1 MIKRTAKFSF
11 MELREY
17 CKYRNERINSSEL
30 DTSNYISTENILP
43 NKGGIANATSIPSG
57 NVVRYDKGNI
67 LISNIRPYFKK
78 IWLADKSGGCS
89 ADVLCIK
96 AKDNISSKYLYYLLS
111 QQSFFDY
118 VMAGAKGCKMPRGDK
133 SHIMDWEVNVPSIT
147 EQKRIADFL
156 SSLDDKIELNR
167 RINDNLEQQAQAL
180 FKSWFVDFEPF
191 KDGEFVDS
199 ELGMIPK
206 GWRVVCLDEICDVV
220 GGGTPSK
227 SNPKYYC
234 NNGISWITPKDL
246 SITHAKFTSKGEIDI
261 TDNGYSNSSAKLMP
275 CGSVLF
281 SSRAPIGYISIA
293 TRNLCTN
300 QGFKSLV
307 PKIAGTCFLY
317 LYLKE
322 NTNAI
327 ESQASG
333 STFKE
338 ASGSLIK
345 AQKAI
350 IPNDLQ
356 ILNKFEETSNSIFES
371 QKNLENQICLLQT
384 LRDSL
389 LPRIMSGELKI
400 NDLNC

>member
-1 MIKRTAKFSF
+1 

>member
-1 MIKRTAKFSF
+1 

-17 CKYRNERINSSEL
+17 CKYRNERVNSDEL
-30 DTSNYISTENILP
+30 NTKNYVSTENLLP
-43 NKGGIANATSIPSG
+43 NKGGVVEATSIPNG
-57 NVVRYDKGNI
+57 NVVKYEEGNI

-78 IWLADKSGGCS
+78 IWLADRAGGCS
-89 ADVLCIK
+89 ADVLCIQS
-96 AKDNISSKYLYYLLS
+96 NENVSSTYLYYLLS

-133 SHIMDWEVNVPSIT
+133 SHIMEWPVNIPELK

-167 RINDNLEQQAQAL
+167 QINDNLEQQALAL
-180 FKSWFVDFEPF
+180 FRSWFVDFEPF

-206 GWRVVCLDEICDVV
+206 GWKVVELETICDVV

-227 SNPKYYC
+227 SNPEYYC
-234 NNGISWITPKDL
+234 KNGISWITPKDL
-246 SITHAKFTSKGEIDI
+246 SISKAKFTSKGEIDI
-261 TDNGYSNSSAKLMP
+261 TETGYSNSSVKLMP
-275 CGSVLF
+275 SGSVLF
-281 SSRAPIGYISIA
+281 SSRAPIGYVSIA
-293 TRNLCTN
+293 TKELCTN

-317 LYLKE
+317 LFLKE
-322 NTNAI
+322 NTISI
-327 ESQASG
+327 EAQATG

-338 ASGSLIK
+338 ASGALIK
-345 AQKAI
+345 SQKVI
-350 IPNDLQ
+350 IPDDLL
-356 ILNKFEETSNSIFES
+356 ILNKFEESTKPIF
-371 QKNLENQICLLQT
+371 QIQRNLEDENSNLQG

-389 LPRIMSGELKI
+389 LPRLMSGELKI
-400 NDLNC
+400 NEIDC